1 MTAVS
6 TSTKKPSYKITV
18 DGQELTAPVRVT
30 ELEERKESID
40 YEYECDDIKKITI
53 ELLNKGDNDTK
64 VVDDKIVEDLLL
76 IISRLAVDQLDL
88 MDRLSKISV
97 YRDHTNQVHRTH
109 AYITFNG
116 TMTIKIHKNVLY
128 NNWLST
134 FV

>member
-97 YRDHTNQVHRTH
+97 YRDHNNQVHRTH

>member
-6 TSTKKPSYKITV
+6 TSTKKPLYKITV

-30 ELEERKESID
+30 ELEERKELID
-40 YEYECDDIKKITI
+40 YEHECDQIEKITI

-64 VVDDKIVEDLLL
+64 VVDDKIVEDLLI
-76 IISRLAVDQLDL
+76 IISRLSVDQLDL

-97 YRDHTNQVHRTH
+97 YKDLKNQVHRTH